1 MKLIDR
7 LKSKLDLSFNEA
19 WGDRGQIRYE
29 IDSVSDKDQS
39 KELIGDIKFFI
50 KTRTGS
56 EELIMQ
62 NSIGVISNET
72 ELNDFLSETLSK
84 LLENHMKWPR

>member
-1 MKLIDR
+1 MKLIEK

-29 IDSVSDKDQS
+29 IQNVSDKAQS
-39 KELIGDIKFFI
+39 KELFGNIKFFI
-50 KTRTGS
+50 KTRAGG

-62 NSIGVISNET
+62 NSISVISNET
-72 ELNDFLSETLSK
+72 ELNDFLAETLSR
-84 LLENHMKWPR
+84 LLENHMRWPR